1 MTLCILHLGSE
12 KTGTS
17 SLQKF
22 LGTGREAL
30 LAQGF
35 WYPKSFTNPGGHVHL
50 RLSSAALRD
59 ALSDSEPDVAA
70 FRDEYARVMKE
81 RRPSAAIFSSEFF
94 HSEMRSAESVAR
106 LKRFLEGYFN
116 RFQLVYYARR
126 QDLMLASM
134 HSTAVRGGWTAD
146 ENALSIYE
154 SKGRYYF
161 DHLAVCDL
169 WAGQFGR
176 DNLVCRIYERDK
188 LVKGD
193 IVDDFAAVV
202 GLKVDSNRPRV
213 SSNESL
219 SFETLAALLLL
230 NRSVRKDDAVLR
242 RRLIMKG
249 NRRAGARIPML
260 TKEDA
265 RRFLE
270 SFAETNRKFFMSYID
285 KSLAEG
291 FTCDFSGFP
300 DALPKIPQDAIRAL
314 TPKQRI

>member
-22 LGTGREAL
+22 LGAGREAL
-30 LAQGF
+30 LTQGF

-50 RLSSAALRD
+50 RLSGAALRD
-59 ALSDSEPDVAA
+59 ELSDANPDVAA
-70 FRDEYARVMKE
+70 FREEHARVIKE

-94 HSEMRSAESVAR
+94 HSELRSAESIAR
-106 LKRFLEGYFN
+106 LKRFLEGYFA
-116 RFQLVYYARR
+116 RFRLVYYARR

-134 HSTAVRGGWTAD
+134 HSTAVRGGWTGD
-146 ENALSIYE
+146 ENALSIYD

-169 WAGQFGR
+169 WASQFGHE
-176 DNLVCRIYERDK
+176 NLVCRIYERDK
-188 LVKGD
+188 LVGAD
-193 IVDDFAAVV
+193 IVDDFAGVV
-202 GLKVDSNRPRV
+202 GMKIDANRPRV

-230 NRSVRKDDAVLR
+230 NRSARKDDAVLR
-242 RRLIMKG
+242 RRLIAKG
-249 NRRAGARIPML
+249 NRRGGARIPML

-265 RRFLE
+265 KRFLE
-270 SFAETNRKFFMSYID
+270 SFAETNRKFFLSYID

-300 DALPKIPQDAIRAL
+300 DTLPKIPADAIRAL
-314 TPKQRI
+314 TPKQKL